1 MAQETAHIAPTSV
14 WALVRGQ
21 GGTSWR
27 PRRMASDAY
36 RTLFQLKEYHLLQV
50 LCLLF
55 VKILPYVSLKAKSE
69 KPLAVAVF

>member
-1 MAQETAHIAPTSV
+1 MAAGQETAHIAPTSV

-21 GGTSWR
+21 GGTTWR

-50 LCLLF
+50 NYL
-55 VKILPYVSLKAKSE
+55 SMQ
-69 KPLAVAVF
+69 

>member
-1 MAQETAHIAPTSV
+1 MAAAQETAHIAPTSV

-50 LCLLF
+50 GYLSI
-55 VKILPYVSLKAKSE
+55 ILSYCHMMFL
-69 KPLAVAVF
+69 